1 MGGAFCSQRRINAIV
16 WSTLRLFWRFSVAI
30 LTSFCVD
37 TQLWTKHGY
46 TTTLQRQR
54 NNQNS
59 GFLKANG
66 LRRRRRVK
74 TAGKVMATVFW
85 DARGIIYTDYL
96 EKGQTIT
103 GAYYA
108 SLLHRLSDEIKK
120 KSPYLKKKKI
130 LFHQDNARVHT
141 CAVSMTKVM
150 ELKFELLQH
159 SQYFFHFQT

>member
-1 MGGAFCSQRRINAIV
+1 
-16 WSTLRLFWRFSVAI
+16 
-30 LTSFCVD
+30 
-37 TQLWTKHGY
+37 
-46 TTTLQRQR
+46 
-54 NNQNS
+54 
-59 GFLKANG
+59 
-66 LRRRRRVK
+66 
-74 TAGKVMATVFW
+74 MATVFW

-159 SQYFFHFQT
+159 S